1 MIKSVF
7 SKVGELKHSRDRRKK
22 TPDLKRVLGD
32 LSERRI
38 TPDRNTPRPEQLNDW
53 LRSDLDQL
61 IKTMKA
67 ALDAPGDMDARA
79 AFERAI
85 HNLFGAS
92 GAYGGGAL
100 TRLSGSLQ
108 RLVGNTE
115 HLTEIAPLINIHVKG
130 CLAAVRAKHGSGEA
144 ISDAICE
151 TIEARVDKHL
161 AAPQANDQTDQAET
175 AEKGAETSDPDDQ
188 EAA

>member
-1 MIKSVF
+1 MMKSVF
-7 SKVGELKHSRDRRKK
+7 SKVGELKHSRDRRNK
-22 TPDLKRVLGD
+22 TPDLSRVFGD

-38 TPDRNTPRPEQLNDW
+38 SPDRNTPRPEQLNDW
-53 LRSDLDQL
+53 LRADLDQL

-67 ALDAPGDMDARA
+67 ALDEPGDIDARA

-115 HLTEIAPLINIHVKG
+115 HLPEIAPLINLHVKG
-130 CLAAVRAKHGSGEA
+130 CLAAVRAKHGSGQA
-144 ISDAICE
+144 ISDAICDTLE
-151 TIEARVDKHL
+151 ERVEKELSAAHDDKTE
-161 AAPQANDQTDQAET
+161 DDQAPE
-175 AEKGAETSDPDDQ
+175 AEPDDK
-188 EAA
+188 AAA